1 MTSPAQQELAE
12 WFKKPGAELCSC
24 GNETQIVFH
33 CAHEACPPE
42 KKGQPYCTSCC
53 EVGKHP
59 FPHKKIIRFLNE
71 YVWDRWTALNTS
83 LTELLKK
90 ATAEYQKYKQL
101 IIYFEQELL
110 LRPIQPGEIAL

>member
-1 MTSPAQQELAE
+1 
-12 WFKKPGAELCSC
+12 
-24 GNETQIVFH
+24 VFH
-33 CAHEACPPE
+33 CAHEACPPG
-42 KKGQPYCTSCC
+42 KKGQAYCTSCC

-71 YVWDRWTALNTS
+71 YVWDCWTDLNTS
-83 LTELLKK
+83 LTELSKK

-110 LRPIQPGEIAL
+110 LRPIQPGDDAPLRRIISADVEKISQEAKKVAYFVSRK